1 MIIKKIKLENYTVFE
16 DQQIEFDSGINVIIG
31 ENGTGKTHIL
41 KALYSACQSVD
52 KKISFPHKLVLTM
65 LPDDYKISRL
75 LTRKPGNRTGVIRIT
90 AGESGVSSERVL
102 KASFNG
108 KTKKWEADV
117 TGEDGW
123 EESFSGLS
131 SIFIPAKEILSHSYN
146 LNAAA
151 EKNNVCFDDTYLDII
166 NAAKVDI
173 SVGRNSTAKN
183 NMLKRIQEMTHGTV
197 VYDAKRD
204 EFYLKNG
211 SSKQEFN
218 LVAEGI
224 RKMALLW
231 QLVKNGTLEKGS
243 VLFWD
248 EPEANI
254 NPTYISV
261 IVEMLLELQR
271 QGVQIFISTHDY
283 MIASYFAVKKREGD
297 SVIFHS
303 LSHEE
308 GTDSICYDRSEVFD
322 NLKNNAIITAFNG
335 LLNEIYNMGV

>member
-1 MIIKKIKLENYTVFE
+1 M
-16 DQQIEFDSGINVIIG
+16 
-31 ENGTGKTHIL
+31 
-41 KALYSACQSVD
+41 
-52 KKISFPHKLVLTM
+52 
-65 LPDDYKISRL
+65 
-75 LTRKPGNRTGVIRIT
+75 
-90 AGESGVSSERVL
+90 
-102 KASFNG
+102 
-108 KTKKWEADV
+108 
-117 TGEDGW
+117 
-123 EESFSGLS
+123 S

-146 LNAAA
+146 LNAAT
-151 EKNNVCFDDTYLDII
+151 EKNNVRFDDTYLDII

-173 SVGRNSTAKN
+173 SVGRNSASKN
-183 NMLKRIQEMTHGTV
+183 AMLRRIQEMTHGTV

-211 SSKQEFN
+211 SSRQEFN

-254 NPTYISV
+254 NPTYISI

-283 MIASYFAVKKREGD
+283 MIASYFDVKKQAGD
-297 SVIFHS
+297 SVVFHS
-303 LSHEE
+303 LSHAD
-308 GTDSICYDRSEVFD
+308 GTDIIYYDKSKTFD
-322 NLKNNAIITAFNG
+322 NLKNNVIITAFNE
-335 LLNEIYNMGV
+335 LLNEIYNLGV